1 MENIVSNNDWDWR
14 MYCGNKR
21 CNFSREFKLK
31 DLKNFFDNRFNRQIY
46 ETNKEYDINIF
57 SDLYDE
63 IICENCDAS
72 PLFIINNKHEY
83 ILNPE
88 KIIPCEK
95 CEKPIL
101 LTRLK
106 IKKGTKL
113 CTPCARG
120 KEKSEIQRIKDHND
134 QAIPKSP
141 PIPDHLKI
149 CMKCGSDATTRYS
162 VINQQWFI
170 GCSTFPQCWWKY
182 PLPRDLGNGLIQ
194 SMSDARYI
202 KDASHAFTLKG
213 TADELLEAAR
223 LCYRVKDK
231 QILNEIF
238 VTMKGRSQ
246 RRAQGGKSK
255 NQKLENYILAVEKY
269 LKEIDID
276 D

>member
-1 MENIVSNNDWDWR
+1 MSGSYAGLEALGGEDALNWNQEGFYQVAKIPLLFLSAIGSGSLAGRVGRSQSSNVVKRFAWMLADEGEMVPEQYLRSLGYDDSFIKNLTAKDMENIVSNNDWDWR

-21 CNFSREFKLK
+21 CNFSSELKLK
-31 DLKNFFDNRFNRQIY
+31 DLKNFFDTKFNRQIY

-57 SDLYDE
+57 SELYDE

-120 KEKSEIQRIKDHND
+120 EEKSKIQRIKDHND
-134 QAIPKSP
+134 QVIPKSP
-141 PIPDHLKI
+141 PIPPPPSLH
-149 CMKCGSDATTRYS
+149 
-162 VINQQWFI
+162 
-170 GCSTFPQCWWKY
+170 
-182 PLPRDLGNGLIQ
+182 
-194 SMSDARYI
+194 
-202 KDASHAFTLKG
+202 
-213 TADELLEAAR
+213 
-223 LCYRVKDK
+223 
-231 QILNEIF
+231 
-238 VTMKGRSQ
+238 
-246 RRAQGGKSK
+246 
-255 NQKLENYILAVEKY
+255 
-269 LKEIDID
+269 
-276 D
+276 